1 VVFERFASCDE
12 RRYGGAC
19 AARYG
24 FAHTCVPADDLW
36 TLSLFDQWRP
46 VFHEPF
52 LGAFDDVHLA
62 LFARA
67 QADGCRAVMTGAG
80 GDHLFT
86 GSPDYLGRWLI
97 QGRLGA
103 LHEQARARA
112 RVRGRGYL
120 LALADGALRP
130 WLPPALQARV
140 LAARSQW
147 PAGARAWLPAH
158 LEARYRPATHPRLH
172 WGPSAWW
179 QGVRD
184 IVTAFGQT
192 PTGSHWDRMGRRFGL
207 EVRNPLTDVRL
218 VEFALRAP
226 PDAFYRDGVTKW
238 LLRQSLRDV
247 LPPPVRDRTD
257 KASFAPLSAHGLQ
270 RRRAFVE
277 ALLDDAELGRRA
289 YVRPEPWAR
298 AIRGY
303 LEAGASEPLSWAAW
317 RSLTLEMWLRAREGR
332 LPALA

>member
-1 VVFERFASCDE
+1 
-12 RRYGGAC
+12 
-19 AARYG
+19 
-24 FAHTCVPADDLW
+24 
-36 TLSLFDQWRP
+36 
-46 VFHEPF
+46 
-52 LGAFDDVHLA
+52 
-62 LFARA
+62 
-67 QADGCRAVMTGAG
+67 
-80 GDHLFT
+80 
-86 GSPDYLGRWLI
+86 
-97 QGRLGA
+97 
-103 LHEQARARA
+103 
-112 RVRGRGYL
+112 
-120 LALADGALRP
+120 
-130 WLPPALQARV
+130 
-140 LAARSQW
+140 
-147 PAGARAWLPAH
+147 
-158 LEARYRPATHPRLH
+158 
-172 WGPSAWW
+172 
-179 QGVRD
+179 
-184 IVTAFGQT
+184 
-192 PTGSHWDRMGRRFGL
+192 MGRRFGL